1 MKISIINM
9 FFKAVVLSAVCV
21 SGMTVAVVNDN
32 VTIESNKYQLSL
44 ELLHAGEI
52 KYVESKDEDIII
64 PTAGC
69 PMRPCPGSW
78 LELVD

>member
-1 MKISIINM
+1 MKISIINI

-32 VTIESNKYQLSL
+32 VMIESNKYQLSL
-44 ELLHAGEI
+44 KMQHFGEK

-78 LELVD
+78 LD